1 MRMSGTWRKGT
12 IALLM
17 CAICLML
24 AACGSG
30 NSGPESEGGG
40 MVDLSAPDAVI
51 AAEVG
56 TTTESDARSAYPDA
70 QIVYVNSATDGL
82 LAVTSGKADAYAM
95 NLTAYES
102 SVEPQRSDV
111 AIHPDGVVG
120 EGGRHLPPAPAA
132 R

>member
-1 MRMSGTWRKGT
+1 MKIDRIWRKRGLVWLLCAVCLTLTACSSRDDGVTTDSGGT
-12 IALLM
+12 IDLNA
-17 CAICLML
+17 
-24 AACGSG
+24 
-30 NSGPESEGGG
+30 PE
-40 MVDLSAPDAVI
+40 AVI

-56 TTTESDARSAYPDA
+56 TTTESDARSAYPNA

-111 AIHPDGVVG
+111 TLHPDGVVG
-120 EGGRHLPPAPAA
+120 RGATWRWASA